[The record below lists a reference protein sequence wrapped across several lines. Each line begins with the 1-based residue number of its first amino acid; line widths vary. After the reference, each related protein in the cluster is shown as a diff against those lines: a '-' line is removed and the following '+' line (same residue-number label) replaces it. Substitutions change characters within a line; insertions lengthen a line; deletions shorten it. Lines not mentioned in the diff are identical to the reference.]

1 MTATE
6 GKTDKLSLLQAEQQ
20 ELIAL
25 CKSLTLQEWNAPS
38 LCEGWSVRDVVAHL
52 IGGQQDLITYFTSM
66 PGKANQKQV
75 DRRRNLSSDELI
87 RQLEESTSKPGFI
100 VKAAATLYIYDT
112 WVHQQDIR
120 WPLHKDR
127 PQDPQRVLS
136 VLNMMGKSAAKKL
149 TERNQ
154 KLIATD
160 IEWQLGEGRDE
171 IKGPA
176 EALAMFLAG
185 RRKAALERLSGPGA
199 DKLK

>member
-1 MTATE
+1 MTTTE
-6 GKTDKLSLLQAEQQ
+6 GKKTDAQALLQAERQ
-20 ELIAL
+20 ELITL
-25 CKSLTLQEWNAPS
+25 CKSLTPQEWNAPS

-52 IGGQQDLITYFTSM
+52 IGGQQDLITYFTSI

-87 RQLEESTSKPGFI
+87 RQLEENNAKAGFL
-100 VKAAATLYIYDT
+100 VKAAAGIYLYDT

-127 PQDPQRVLS
+127 SQDPQRVIYI
-136 VLNMMGKSAAKKL
+136 LNMLGNRAAKKL

-160 IEWQLGEGRDE
+160 MQWQAGEGSDE
-171 IKGPA
+171 IRGSV
-176 EALAMFLAG
+176 ETLAMFLAG
-185 RRKAALERLSGPGA
+185 RRKAALERLS
-199 DKLK
+199 